1 MGPLGEGQAWRW
13 VEILVILNV
22 CLVFRGG
29 DSLLMPAVAKAKAGK
44 KVAEL
49 WVVESR
55 MQPPRGMPSLVLE
68 KTDIHTAKTDS

>member
-1 MGPLGEGQAWRW
+1 M
-13 VEILVILNV
+13 
-22 CLVFRGG
+22 
-29 DSLLMPAVAKAKAGK
+29 LMPAVAKAKAGK